1 MASRKRPESRPQR
14 SAKAG
19 AAAKK
24 TAAPAPA
31 QAAVAGEAT
40 ARVAPPPEKKIGI
53 VGVGMSAGGFESCRE
68 MLAALPQNPGFALVI
83 VQHLAPNHPSALPT
97 LLDTRSPVRVVEAG
111 DGMRIEADKAYVI
124 PPNALIEL
132 EDGMVRV
139 LQRVPEHRPPIDFF
153 LASLA
158 FTQGDRAIAVLM
170 SGMGSD
176 GVEGI
181 RAIKAQGGTVLVQDP
196 TTARFDGMPQSAINT
211 GLVDAV
217 LPPAGLADRMVQVS
231 RHAYSTPEAGPI
243 YGELHIAEAHA
254 EQLVELL
261 REASGGVDFS
271 HYKQPT
277 IKRRILRRMALSRS
291 RDLDAYLALMRE
303 RPDEARNLYQDLLI
317 HVTRFFREPE
327 SFDAIA
333 REVFPVLIRERRDDV
348 PIRVWVAG
356 CATGEEAYSLA
367 ITLYDLA
374 GDAGSELN
382 LQVFGTDVSDTAVE
396 VARQGFYP
404 ATIAEVI
411 PPEQLRRYFT
421 KIDGGYRISKVIR
434 DRCVFA
440 RQDLTRDPPF
450 SKLDL
455 ILCRNVL
462 IYMDGT
468 LQRKLL
474 PIFHYALKP
483 EGFLVLGQAETVG
496 AQAELFSLVDKK
508 HKIYRKR
515 PWDHALALPS
525 AYEVPRR
532 PRLPAAPSEPRGE
545 MRLVQSEA
553 NRVMLDR
560 YSPPAVLVTENLD
573 IIQFRGKTGQFL
585 EPAPGDA
592 SLNLLKLAREGL
604 LHGLRSAL
612 QAARKTKRP
621 VTRDNL
627 RVRSNGSW
635 TGVDLEVLPLTGVPL
650 LHYLVLFH
658 PRGKERRGERRE
670 AARSASGRR
679 TALVEHEL
687 AATRE
692 YLQSIIQEVEAAN
705 EELQSANEEIL
716 SSNEELQSTNE
727 ELDTAKEELQSTNEE
742 LNTLNDELHARNEE
756 LTRANSDLVNLL
768 GSVQIAIVIVD
779 SDLRIRRFTPVA
791 EKVLNL
797 IPADVGRPIT
807 QVRPNVDSPDLGD
820 LITDVIDRVTPM
832 EQEVRDREGR
842 WYSLRIRPYKGLENR
857 IEGAVIALV
866 DIDIAKR
873 HEIDV
878 TRERAYA
885 EAIVDTVRHPLA
897 VLDMALRVRTV
908 NPAFEEA
915 FGVTRDSVRGRP
927 LLQLDGGRWDVPEL
941 RGRLERLVPEGG
953 EPEARASVRIDGA
966 GELRIYARRLDG
978 HGDRLIL
985 LGLEQQAPAEG

>member
-1 MASRKRPESRPQR
+1 VPR
-14 SAKAG
+14 
-19 AAAKK
+19 
-24 TAAPAPA
+24 T
-31 QAAVAGEAT
+31 
-40 ARVAPPPEKKIGI
+40 KIGI
-53 VGVGMSAGGFESCRE
+53 VGIGMSAGGFEACSD
-68 MLAALPQNPGFALVI
+68 LLGALPAHPGFALVI
-83 VQHLAPNHPSALPT
+83 VQHLAPNHPSALPG

-132 EDGMVRV
+132 EDGMIRV
-139 LQRVPEHRPPIDFF
+139 LQRVPEHRPPIDFL

-158 FTQGDRAIAVLM
+158 FTLGDRAIAVLL

-181 RAIKAQGGTVLVQDP
+181 RAVKTQGGTVLVQDP
-196 TTARFDGMPQSAINT
+196 TTARFDAMPRAAIET

-217 LPPAGLADRMVQVS
+217 LPPAGLAERIVQVS
-231 RHAYSTPEAGPI
+231 RHHYSSPAPGPAYAD
-243 YGELHIAEAHA
+243 LHIADEQAD
-254 EQLVELL
+254 QLVELL

-277 IKRRILRRMALSRS
+277 IKRRILRRMALNRVS
-291 RDLDAYLALMRE
+291 DLAAYLALMRE
-303 RPDEARNLYQDLLI
+303 RPDEARSLYQDLLI

-327 SFDAIA
+327 SFAAIA
-333 REVFPVLIRERRDDV
+333 REVFPALLERRRDEGS
-348 PIRVWVAG
+348 IRMWVAG

-374 GDAGSELN
+374 GDLGDELSV
-382 LQVFGTDVSDTAVE
+382 QIFGTDVSETAIE

-411 PPEQLRRYFT
+411 PSEQLRRHFT
-421 KIDGGYRISKVIR
+421 RIDGGYRISKRIR

-462 IYMDGT
+462 IYMDAT

-474 PIFHYALKP
+474 PMFHYALKP
-483 EGFLVLGQAETVG
+483 DGYLVLGQAETVG
-496 AQAELFSLVDKK
+496 SQDELFALLDKK

-515 PWDHALALPS
+515 PWDHALAVPS
-525 AYEVPRR
+525 GYELPRR
-532 PRLPAAPSEPRGE
+532 VKLPPAAREARGDV
-545 MRLVQSEA
+545 RLVQTEA
-553 NRVMLDR
+553 NRLMLDR
-560 YSPPAVLVTENLD
+560 YSPPAVVVTEDLD
-573 IIQFRGKTGQFL
+573 IVQFRGKTGDFL

-612 QAARKTKRP
+612 QAARKSRRP
-621 VTRDNL
+621 VRRNGL
-627 RVRSNGSW
+627 RVGSG
-635 TGVDLEVLPLTGVPL
+635 TGWQELDLEVLPLTGVPL
-650 LHYLVLFH
+650 PHYLVLFH
-658 PRGKERRGERRE
+658 RVEKGRRVRRE
-670 AARSASGRR
+670 SPQPSGRHAAR
-679 TALVEHEL
+679 VEQEL

-692 YLQSIIQEVEAAN
+692 YLQSIVQEVEAAN

-742 LNTLNDELHARNEE
+742 LNTLNDELHARNDE

-779 SDLRIRRFTPVA
+779 NDLRIRRFTPVA

-807 QVRPNVDSPDLGD
+807 QVRPNVDTPELGG
-820 LITDVIDRVTPM
+820 LIGEVIDRVTPM
-832 EQEVRDREGR
+832 EREVQDRDGR

-857 IEGAVIALV
+857 IEGAVVALV
-866 DIDIAKR
+866 DIDVAKR
-873 HEIDV
+873 HELDV
-878 TRERAYA
+878 SRERAYA
-885 EAIVDTVRHPLA
+885 EAIVETVRHPLA
-897 VLDMALRVRTV
+897 VLDHALRVRTV

-915 FGVTRDSVRGRP
+915 FGVTRDAVRGRV

-941 RGRLERLVPEGG
+941 RGRLERLVPDDGG
-953 EPEARASVRIDGA
+953 PTETRATVRIDGA
-966 GELRIYARRLDG
+966 GEMRVYARRLDG
-978 HGDRLIL
+978 NGERLIL
-985 LGLEQQAPAEG
+985 LGLEPRAAAAAG